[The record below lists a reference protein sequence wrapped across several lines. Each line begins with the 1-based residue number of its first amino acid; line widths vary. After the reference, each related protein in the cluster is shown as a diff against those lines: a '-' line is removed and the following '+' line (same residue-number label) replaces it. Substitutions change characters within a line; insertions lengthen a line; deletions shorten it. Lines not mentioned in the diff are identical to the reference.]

1 MYGLSGKESLKG
13 ADSRCSIEVDKADG
27 GERQRDNLTWSR
39 KREGKR
45 LANKK
50 SREENGFT
58 LLLNENMLISSIVEE
73 GSRRR

>member
-1 MYGLSGKESLKG
+1 MASRRKESLKG
-13 ADSRCSIEVDKADG
+13 ADSRCLIEVDTKEMN
-27 GERQRDNLTWSR
+27 GEKRGEDNLTRSR

-73 GSRRR
+73 G